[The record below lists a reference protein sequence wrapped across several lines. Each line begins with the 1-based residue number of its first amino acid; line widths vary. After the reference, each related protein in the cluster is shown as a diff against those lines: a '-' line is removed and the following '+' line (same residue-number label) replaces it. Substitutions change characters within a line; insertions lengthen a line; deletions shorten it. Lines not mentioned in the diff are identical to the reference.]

1 MDTQK
6 LKWRSRRGLRELDL
20 LFRNFIQKYWDQLT
34 PEEFEIY
41 AQVVGLED
49 QPIFD
54 YIFKNVRLGN
64 DEVEAF
70 IDQYIKSYFCLLYTS
85 DAADE

>member
-41 AQVVGLED
+41 ARVVGLED
-49 QPIFD
+49 QPLFD
-54 YIFKNVRLGN
+54 YIFKNVRRGN

-70 IDQYIKSYFCLLYTS
+70 IDQYIKSYLN
-85 DAADE
+85 

>member
-1 MDTQK
+1 
-6 LKWRSRRGLRELDL
+6 LRELDL

-34 PEEFEIY
+34 QEEFEIY
-41 AQVVGLED
+41 AQVVDLED
-49 QPIFD
+49 QPLFD

-70 IDQYIKSYFCLLYTS
+70 IDQYIKSYLN
-85 DAADE
+85 

>member
-1 MDTQK
+1 MDRQK

-34 PEEFEIY
+34 QEEFEIY
-41 AQVVGLED
+41 AQVVDLED
-49 QPIFD
+49 QPLFD

-70 IDQYIKSYFCLLYTS
+70 INQYIKSYLN
-85 DAADE
+85 

>member
-41 AQVVGLED
+41 DRVVGLED
-49 QPIFD
+49 QPLFD

-70 IDQYIKSYFCLLYTS
+70 IDQYIKSYLN
-85 DAADE
+85 

>member
-49 QPIFD
+49 QPLFD

-70 IDQYIKSYFCLLYTS
+70 IDQYIKSYLN
-85 DAADE
+85 

>member
-1 MDTQK
+1 MDRQK

-20 LFRNFIQKYWDQLT
+20 LFRHFIQKYWDQLT
-34 PEEFEIY
+34 AEEFEIF
-41 AQVVGLED
+41 AQVVSLED
-49 QPIFD
+49 QPLFD

-70 IDQYIKSYFCLLYTS
+70 IDQYIKSYLN
-85 DAADE
+85 

>member
-1 MDTQK
+1 MDRQK

-34 PEEFEIY
+34 AEEFEIF
-41 AQVVGLED
+41 AQVVSLED
-49 QPIFD
+49 QPLFD

-70 IDQYIKSYFCLLYTS
+70 IDQYIKSYLN
-85 DAADE
+85 

>member
-34 PEEFEIY
+34 REEFEIY

-49 QPIFD
+49 QPLFD

-64 DEVEAF
+64 DEIEAF
-70 IDQYIKSYFCLLYTS
+70 IDQYIKSYLN
-85 DAADE
+85 

>member
-34 PEEFEIY
+34 PEEFEVY
-41 AQVVGLED
+41 ARVVGLED
-49 QPIFD
+49 QPLFD

-70 IDQYIKSYFCLLYTS
+70 IDQYIKSYLN
-85 DAADE
+85 

>member
-41 AQVVGLED
+41 SQVVGLED
-49 QPIFD
+49 QPLFD

-70 IDQYIKSYFCLLYTS
+70 IDQYIKSY
-85 DAADE
+85 

>member
-1 MDTQK
+1 MDRQK

-34 PEEFEIY
+34 QEEFEIY
-41 AQVVGLED
+41 AQVVDLED
-49 QPIFD
+49 QPLFD

-70 IDQYIKSYFCLLYTS
+70 IDQYIKSYLN
-85 DAADE
+85 

>member
-34 PEEFEIY
+34 AEEFEIF
-41 AQVVGLED
+41 AQVVDLED
-49 QPIFD
+49 QQLFD

-70 IDQYIKSYFCLLYTS
+70 IDQYIKSYLN
-85 DAADE
+85 

>member
-1 MDTQK
+1 MDRQK

-34 PEEFEIY
+34 QEEFEIY
-41 AQVVGLED
+41 AQVVDLED
-49 QPIFD
+49 QPLFD

-64 DEVEAF
+64 DEVETF
-70 IDQYIKSYFCLLYTS
+70 IDQYIKSYLN
-85 DAADE
+85 

>member
-1 MDTQK
+1 MDRQK

-41 AQVVGLED
+41 ARVVGLED
-49 QPIFD
+49 QPLFD

-70 IDQYIKSYFCLLYTS
+70 IDQYIKSYLN
-85 DAADE
+85 

>member
-1 MDTQK
+1 MDRQK

-34 PEEFEIY
+34 REEFEIY

-49 QPIFD
+49 QPLFD

-70 IDQYIKSYFCLLYTS
+70 IDQYIKSYLN
-85 DAADE
+85 

>member
-1 MDTQK
+1 MDRQK

-20 LFRNFIQKYWDQLT
+20 LFRNFIQKYWDRLT
-34 PEEFEIY
+34 AEEFEIF
-41 AQVVGLED
+41 AQVVSLED
-49 QPIFD
+49 QPLFD

-70 IDQYIKSYFCLLYTS
+70 INQYIKSYLN
-85 DAADE
+85 

>member
-70 IDQYIKSYFCLLYTS
+70 IDQYIKSYLN
-85 DAADE
+85 

>member
-41 AQVVGLED
+41 ARVVGLED
-49 QPIFD
+49 QPLFD

-70 IDQYIKSYFCLLYTS
+70 IDQYIKSYLN
-85 DAADE
+85 

>member
-34 PEEFEIY
+34 AEEFEIF

-49 QPIFD
+49 QPLFD

-70 IDQYIKSYFCLLYTS
+70 IDQYIKSYLN
-85 DAADE
+85 

>member
-1 MDTQK
+1 MDRQK

-49 QPIFD
+49 QPLFD

-70 IDQYIKSYFCLLYTS
+70 IDQYIKRYLN
-85 DAADE
+85 

>member
-1 MDTQK
+1 MDRQK

-34 PEEFEIY
+34 HEEFEIY

-49 QPIFD
+49 QPLFD

-70 IDQYIKSYFCLLYTS
+70 IDQYIKSYLN
-85 DAADE
+85 

>member
-20 LFRNFIQKYWDQLT
+20 LFRNFIQKYWAQLT
-34 PEEFEIY
+34 REEFEIY

-49 QPIFD
+49 QPLFD

-70 IDQYIKSYFCLLYTS
+70 IDQYIKSYLN
-85 DAADE
+85 

>member
-1 MDTQK
+1 MDRQK

-49 QPIFD
+49 QPLFD

-70 IDQYIKSYFCLLYTS
+70 IDQYIKSYLN
-85 DAADE
+85 

>member
-1 MDTQK
+1 MDRQK

-34 PEEFEIY
+34 AEEFEIF
-41 AQVVGLED
+41 AQVVDLED
-49 QPIFD
+49 QPLFD

-70 IDQYIKSYFCLLYTS
+70 IDQYIKSYLN
-85 DAADE
+85 

>member
-70 IDQYIKSYFCLLYTS
+70 IDQYIKSYLNGTFKNN
-85 DAADE
+85 

>member
-1 MDTQK
+1 MDRQK

-34 PEEFEIY
+34 QEEFEIY
-41 AQVVGLED
+41 AQVVDLED
-49 QPIFD
+49 QPLFD
-54 YIFKNVRLGN
+54 YIFRNVRLGN

-70 IDQYIKSYFCLLYTS
+70 IDQYIKSYLN
-85 DAADE
+85 

>member
-20 LFRNFIQKYWDQLT
+20 LFRNFIQKYWNQLT

-49 QPIFD
+49 QPLFD

-70 IDQYIKSYFCLLYTS
+70 IDQYIKSYLN
-85 DAADE
+85 

>member
-1 MDTQK
+1 MDRQK

-34 PEEFEIY
+34 AEEFEIF

-49 QPIFD
+49 QPLFD

-70 IDQYIKSYFCLLYTS
+70 IDQYIKSYLN
-85 DAADE
+85 

>member
-34 PEEFEIY
+34 AEEFEIY

-49 QPIFD
+49 QPLFD

-70 IDQYIKSYFCLLYTS
+70 IDQYIKSYLN
-85 DAADE
+85 

>member
-1 MDTQK
+1 MDRQK

-34 PEEFEIY
+34 LEEFEIY

-49 QPIFD
+49 QPLFD

-70 IDQYIKSYFCLLYTS
+70 IDQYIKSYLN
-85 DAADE
+85 

>member
-1 MDTQK
+1 MDRQK

-34 PEEFEIY
+34 LEEFEIY

-49 QPIFD
+49 QPLFD
-54 YIFKNVRLGN
+54 YIFKNVRLDN

-70 IDQYIKSYFCLLYTS
+70 IDQYIKSYLN
-85 DAADE
+85 